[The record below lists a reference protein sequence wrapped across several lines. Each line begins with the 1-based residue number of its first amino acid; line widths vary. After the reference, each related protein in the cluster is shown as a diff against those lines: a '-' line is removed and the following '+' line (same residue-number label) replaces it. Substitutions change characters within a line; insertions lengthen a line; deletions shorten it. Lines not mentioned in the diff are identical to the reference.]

1 MKPAV
6 DDDDTRDERY
16 TGVWER
22 LRGKTP
28 QMLGTARQ
36 RREDVERLHRELLA
50 EAEPSEQLRRIAEPR
65 FQSLAL
71 LDWLLEQSHEQ
82 QLPNPAQGVQLA
94 RLAIRLGTGFRASEA
109 AQDRAEA
116 VAALPRAFCLA
127 ANALRLDFRLA
138 AADRLLARGSLFLT
152 DAAER
157 ALYCRTLAVLRWE
170 QARLDEA
177 RALLAYAA
185 SLYTRD
191 GLEADAALC
200 RGLLG
205 LVLLETGSADAPG
218 ALKQGWAELDRAAR
232 PLAALRVGLAL
243 AAALA
248 QAGQPDR
255 ARQVL
260 SETWSLYAHVADPR
274 EMDRVV
280 WWEGRALASLGEAG
294 MALEL
299 LESVRR
305 RLLAEPSPAE
315 AALVSVDLALG
326 LAASGRHGDIEAL
339 AAGLQSAFPEVPVLA
354 LAAEGLRSL
363 IRPAPESALAGRDA
377 GAAIESTLRRAF
389 RVCGLGIRPFPV
401 A

>member
-1 MKPAV
+1 MKPAI

-16 TGVWER
+16 AGVWER

-28 QMLGTARQ
+28 QMLGEARQ
-36 RREDVERLHRELLA
+36 RREEVERLHRELLA
-50 EAEPSEQLRRIAEPR
+50 ETEPSRQLRKIAEPR

-82 QLPNPAQGVQLA
+82 QLRNPAHGAQLA
-94 RLAIRLGTGFRASEA
+94 RLAIRLGTGFRAAEA
-109 AQDRAEA
+109 AQERAEA

-127 ANALRLDFRLA
+127 ANALRLDSRLA
-138 AADRLLARGSLFLT
+138 TADRLLTRGSLFLA

-170 QARLDEA
+170 QARTDEA

-191 GLEADAALC
+191 GLTADAALC

-205 LVLLETGSADAPG
+205 LVLLEAGSADALG
-218 ALKQGWAELDRAAR
+218 ALSRGWAELDRAAR

-248 QAGQPDR
+248 QAGQPGR
-255 ARQVL
+255 ARQAL
-260 SETWSLYAHVADPR
+260 SETWSLYVNVADPR

-280 WWEGRALASLGEAG
+280 WWEGRALANLGEDG
-294 MALEL
+294 LALEL

-305 RLLAEPSPAE
+305 QLLAEPSPAE
-315 AALVSVDLALG
+315 AALVSVDLALV
-326 LAASGRHGDIEAL
+326 LAASGRQGEIEAL
-339 AAGLQSAFPEVPVLA
+339 AGGLRSAFPEVPVLA

-363 IRPAPESALAGRDA
+363 SRPTPESALSRRDA

-389 RVCGLGIRPFPV
+389 RVCGLTIRPFPV

>member
-16 TGVWER
+16 AGVWER

-28 QMLGTARQ
+28 QMLGAARQ

-50 EAEPSEQLRRIAEPR
+50 EAEPSRQLRRIAEPR

-82 QLPNPAQGVQLA
+82 QLRNPAQGAQLA
-94 RLAIRLGTGFRASEA
+94 RLAIRLGTGFRAAEA

-127 ANALRLDFRLA
+127 ANALRLDSRLA
-138 AADRLLARGSLFLT
+138 TADSLLARGSLFLT
-152 DAAER
+152 DSAER

-177 RALLAYAA
+177 RALLVYAA

-205 LVLLETGSADAPG
+205 LVLLETGSADALG

-260 SETWSLYAHVADPR
+260 GETWSLYVHVAETR

-280 WWEGRALASLGEAG
+280 WWEGRALASLGEDG

-305 RLLAEPSPAE
+305 QLLAEPGPAE
-315 AALVSVDLALG
+315 AALVSVDLALV
-326 LAASGRHGDIEAL
+326 LAASGRQDEIEAL
-339 AAGLQSAFPEVPVLA
+339 AAGLRSAFPELPVLA

-363 IRPAPESALAGRDA
+363 LRPAPESALSRREA

-401 A
+401 V